1 MNVNYH
7 DKSKKHLLVEE
18 TCEDVPLRSGKWT
31 HEEERYAASL
41 IEHFESG
48 KLTDCE
54 EGETL
59 RAYLSRKL
67 HCIPMRVS
75 KKYAGQCIGKVTSTY
90 FSMTSVQRF
99 GIETMITHIY
109 IHFSTLSVS
118 LMTLLNTFPCW
129 PLCATTF

>member
-1 MNVNYH
+1 MCGTTDVQKFVEA
-7 DKSKKHLLVEE
+7 DQVLKKRPLVEE

-90 FSMTSVQRF
+90 WMCDPILPPPPGLIQSPVSFS
-99 GIETMITHIY
+99 
-109 IHFSTLSVS
+109 L
-118 LMTLLNTFPCW
+118 
-129 PLCATTF
+129 

>member
-1 MNVNYH
+1 MSISDRFMDTYNFEE
-7 DKSKKHLLVEE
+7 SKKHFLAEE
-18 TCEDVPLRSGKWT
+18 TCDDLPLRSGKWT

-75 KKYAGQCIGKVTSTY
+75 KKYAGQCIGKVIML
-90 FSMTSVQRF
+90 FS
-99 GIETMITHIY
+99 E
-109 IHFSTLSVS
+109 
-118 LMTLLNTFPCW
+118 
-129 PLCATTF
+129 